1 MVLCAAYGSETELR
15 GTMSKL
21 ASAFALVVIAGL
33 SSPAFADSSCSAAAE
48 ASAKNYEHEQG
59 IIWGK
64 MGGSIRDFKH
74 VQHED
79 TWGKKCLLDVSFKI
93 SHQDEIVTT
102 RFLVDALQRKIY
114 ATYYGVAKKSNED
127 QARVL
132 TCNYGFNYDEAS
144 YCKSEAAYD
153 GVIATMVK

>member
-1 MVLCAAYGSETELR
+1 
-15 GTMSKL
+15 MSKL
-21 ASAFALVVIAGL
+21 AYPFVLALMVGL

-74 VQHED
+74 VQHESSF
-79 TWGKKCLLDVSFKI
+79 GQKCLLDVSFKI

-102 RFLVDALQRKIY
+102 RFLVDAKQRKIY

-132 TCNYGFNYDEAS
+132 TCNYGFNYDEAG
-144 YCKSEAAYD
+144 YCKSEAEYD
-153 GVIATMVK
+153 GVVATMIK

>member
-1 MVLCAAYGSETELR
+1 
-15 GTMSKL
+15 MSKL
-21 ASAFALVVIAGL
+21 ASAFALVVMAGL
-33 SSPAFADSSCSAAAE
+33 SSPAWADASCAAAAE

-64 MGGSIRDFKH
+64 MGGTIRDFKH
-74 VQHED
+74 VQHENS
-79 TWGKKCLLDVSFKI
+79 WEKKCLLDVSFKI

-127 QARVL
+127 PSPRADLQL
-132 TCNYGFNYDEAS
+132 WL
-144 YCKSEAAYD
+144 
-153 GVIATMVK
+153 

>member
-1 MVLCAAYGSETELR
+1 
-15 GTMSKL
+15 MSKL
-21 ASAFALVVIAGL
+21 ASAFALVVLAGL
-33 SSPAFADSSCSAAAE
+33 SSPAWADPSCSAAAE

-64 MGGSIRDFKH
+64 MGGTIRDFKH
-74 VQHED
+74 VQHEKS
-79 TWGKKCLLDVSFKI
+79 WEKKCLLDVSFKI

-114 ATYYGVAKKSNED
+114 ATYYGVAKKSNEE

-144 YCKSEAAYD
+144 YCKSEAEYD

>member
-1 MVLCAAYGSETELR
+1 MMQGA
-15 GTMSKL
+15 MSKRYLVAFLLFCGL
-21 ASAFALVVIAGL
+21 ASPAL
-33 SSPAFADSSCSAAAE
+33 ADTSCSAAAE

-64 MGGSIRDFKH
+64 MGGTIQDFKH
-74 VQHED
+74 VQHENS
-79 TWGKKCLLDVSFKI
+79 WAKRCLVDVSFKI

-114 ATYYGVAKKSNED
+114 ATYYGIAKKANAD

-132 TCNYGFNYDEAS
+132 TCNYGYNFDEAS
-144 YCKSEAAYD
+144 YCTSEAEYD
-153 GVIATMVK
+153 SVVQSMVK